1 MTEALRFLNPRNKS
15 GPWTILCDG
24 ESFLRAKA
32 ARVAYLAKKISLWDV
47 PAKSPDL
54 NPVEM
59 FWGWLRRKLRL
70 LDLADLRKK
79 RRPLGKTAYTARVKG
94 VIKSSKAQAVAKNIA
109 KRFRKAC
116 QQVARRG
123 GAAADN

>member
-1 MTEALRFLNPRNKS
+1 MRFLNPRNKH

-32 ARVAYLAKKISLWDV
+32 AKVAYLAKKISLWDV

-70 LDLADLRKK
+70 MDLADLRKK
-79 RRPLGKTAYTARVKG
+79 RRPLGKATYIARVKG
-94 VIKSSKAQAVAKNIA
+94 VIKSAKAQKVARNIA

-116 QQVARRG
+116 QQVDRRG